1 MLKKANRNTFPKSE
15 RLSSKI
21 IIEALFTQGVTLKRY
36 PFVIKYLPL
45 REPQDKVTQ
54 ILFSV
59 SKRNFKRAVDRNK
72 VKRLMREA
80 YRINKA
86 PLTAI
91 SKKYAVA
98 YIYTARKIL
107 PFSEISAKLKESIL
121 RLEQELS

>member
-1 MLKKANRNTFPKSE
+1 MLKKDNRYTFPKSE
-15 RLSSKI
+15 RLSSKT
-21 IIEALFTQGVTLKRY
+21 IIEALFTQGVTIKRY

-54 ILFSV
+54 VLFSV

-72 VKRLMREA
+72 IKRLMREA
-80 YRINKA
+80 YRLNKA
-86 PLTAI
+86 PLAAL

-107 PFSEISAKLKESIL
+107 PFSEISAKLKDSIL

>member
-1 MLKKANRNTFPKSE
+1 MLKKDTRNTFPKSE
-15 RLSSKI
+15 RLSSKT
-21 IIEALFTQGVTLKRY
+21 IIEALFTQGVTIKRY

-54 ILFSV
+54 VLFSV

-80 YRINKA
+80 YRLNKA
-86 PLTAI
+86 PLSAL

>member
-1 MLKKANRNTFPKSE
+1 MKKDTRNTFPKSE
-15 RLSSKI
+15 RLSSKT
-21 IIEALFTQGVTLKRY
+21 IIEALFTQGVTIKRY

-72 VKRLMREA
+72 IKRLMREA
-80 YRINKA
+80 YRLNKA
-86 PLTAI
+86 PLATL
-91 SKKYAVA
+91 SKKYAIA

-107 PFSEISAKLKESIL
+107 PFNEISAKLKESIL